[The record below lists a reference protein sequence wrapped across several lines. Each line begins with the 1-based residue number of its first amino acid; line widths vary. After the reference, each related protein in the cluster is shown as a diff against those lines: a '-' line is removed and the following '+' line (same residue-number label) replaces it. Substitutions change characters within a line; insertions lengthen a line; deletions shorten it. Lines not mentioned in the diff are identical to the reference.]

1 MAAAPC
7 PAKLPATSAR
17 ALSGLVSLM
26 HVLSATVPP
35 RTAVRQIEALFVV
48 AYASA
53 MGRNVT
59 VKDVVDAIDPGG
71 GAKAVE
77 RSIHQFTQP
86 SKFYP
91 DALDWIEQEIDPED
105 RRKKYLVLTRRGVDV
120 IQSLLPALAEAA
132 EGAPL
137 SVRPLT
143 PAPAVRPSEPESEGS
158 ARLEF
163 RYPRLSG
170 SPNALVPARLRR
182 LPSGIW
188 QVDYLDLNTGERRR
202 VSCRTRDRKRA
213 DLVARRIVYES
224 LMESVPSAP

>member
-26 HVLSATVPP
+26 HVLSETVPP

-59 VKDVVDAIDPGG
+59 VKDVVDAIDPDG

-91 DALDWIEQEIDPED
+91 DALDWIGQETDPDD
-105 RRKKYLVLTRRGVDV
+105 RRKKYLVLTERGVTALGR
-120 IQSLLPALAEAA
+120 LLDAIAE
-132 EGAPL
+132 
-137 SVRPLT
+137 
-143 PAPAVRPSEPESEGS
+143 
-158 ARLEF
+158 
-163 RYPRLSG
+163 
-170 SPNALVPARLRR
+170 N
-182 LPSGIW
+182 
-188 QVDYLDLNTGERRR
+188 ERGH
-202 VSCRTRDRKRA
+202 A
-213 DLVARRIVYES
+213 
-224 LMESVPSAP
+224 